1 MRKPRH
7 IGQKFAFAT
16 AVFCAFMML
25 PTLGAF
31 FWSLQAEGIA
41 DTWTPSILTT
51 VAFFGFCAV
60 VLYVMSIPQPVLPAE
75 DASVN
80 G

>member
-7 IGQKFAFAT
+7 FGQKFAFVA
-16 AVFCAFMML
+16 AIFCAVMML
-25 PTLGAF
+25 PVLGAF
-31 FWSLQAEGIA
+31 FWSMSAPGIS
-41 DTWTPSILTT
+41 DTWTPSLLTT

-60 VLYVMSIPQPVLPAE
+60 VLYVMSIPQPVLPPE
-75 DASVN
+75 DVAVN